1 MFFVVDE
8 PMATNQQPMPQP
20 WCFGG
25 PAMGFG
31 SCESSDFF
39 VGEINHGREVRGEN
53 RDQPW
58 ERGERNLI

>member
-1 MFFVVDE
+1 
-8 PMATNQQPMPQP
+8 
-20 WCFGG
+20 
-25 PAMGFG
+25 MGFG

-39 VGEINHGREVRGEN
+39 VGEINHGREERGED